1 MSTPS
6 SASLHPASQP
16 PYTVDLCAYYTCNNA
31 ALVQVKASDDASG
44 PDHVPSSVVLVI
56 DVSGS
61 MASPASMHDDSDGA
75 SGLSQLD
82 IVKHASRTILESLHE
97 DDQIAVVAFASQVR
111 IVFPLATMTPN
122 NRREAWKAVDGL
134 RPASCTN
141 LYGGL
146 IRALDMIKDH
156 DEMPS
161 NPSIMLLT
169 DGMPNISPPRGEIQ
183 SLRNYLD
190 ANPLL
195 NQVRIATFGFGY
207 QLDSQL
213 LADIATLGRSLYAF
227 IPDASFVGTVF
238 VNAVSNVLAS
248 ASTSQMTLKLEAADG
263 VTLTGITSGQSFQKT
278 HWGLSV
284 ELPSLLYGQ
293 TLEVL
298 VQTSGDQS
306 KEPFQ
311 AFLESK
317 DLEESLEVSP
327 CYIDAMDSEEAYL
340 CRAQVRS
347 ELIQCIRQA
356 GRCSSDED
364 LKKGQVRV
372 AEARQR
378 VAELGSKSSS
388 TEVEKMKQD
397 LDGQITEAYSRLD
410 WHKRWG
416 GHFTLSLASAHSL
429 QQCSNF
435 KDPGVEH
442 YATAKFSLIRDASE
456 AKFVELPP
464 PKPSRTVYKEV
475 SSMRTYYCSSTPC
488 FASGLVRMAD
498 GTRVSIT
505 DIKAGFLLDSPN
517 GPVGVR
523 CVVET
528 PVPVGTAGLVDL
540 GQNVRVTPWHPVRPA
555 GGGGLGWKYPYEVAT
570 PRWLSCTSVFSLVLE
585 DGGSVFRIGDH
596 DAVALGHGLVDP
608 VAAHDYLGTE
618 LVLNDLSGM
627 EGWAAGHVTL
637 PVDPV
642 LRDPVTSLIVGFKS
656 NTTTETAA

>member
-1 MSTPS
+1 MSAPS
-6 SASLHPASQP
+6 SVLLQPMNQP
-16 PYTVDLCAYYTCNNA
+16 PYTVDLRAYYSCNNA
-31 ALVQVKASDDASG
+31 ALIHVQASDDATTN
-44 PDHVPSSVVLVI
+44 HVPSSVVLVI

-82 IVKHASRTILESLHE
+82 IVKHASRAILESLHE
-97 DDQIAVVAFASQVR
+97 EDQIAVVAFASEVD
-111 IVFPLATMTPN
+111 IVFPLANMTSD
-122 NRREAWKAVDGL
+122 NRRKAWEAVDAL
-134 RPASCTN
+134 RPTTSTN

-146 IRALDMIKDH
+146 IRALDLIKEQDK
-156 DEMPS
+156 MPS
-161 NPSIMLLT
+161 NPNIMLLT
-169 DGMPNISPPRGEIQ
+169 DGMPNVSPPRGEIQ

-190 ANPLL
+190 ANPSL

-207 QLDSQL
+207 QLNSQL
-213 LADIATLGRSLYAF
+213 LADIATIGRSLYAF

-263 VTLTGITSGQSFQKT
+263 VTLTGIMSGQTFQKT

-293 TLEVL
+293 MLEVL

-317 DLEESLEVSP
+317 ELEESLEASP
-327 CYIDAMDSEEAYL
+327 CYIDAMDPEEHYF
-340 CRAQVRS
+340 CRALVRS
-347 ELIQCIRQA
+347 ELIQCIHQA
-356 GRCSSDED
+356 GRCLSNEE
-364 LKKGQVRV
+364 LEKGQARV
-372 AEARQR
+372 AEARER
-378 VAELGSKSSS
+378 VADLASEVKSPA
-388 TEVEKMKQD
+388 VEKMKQD

-416 GHFTLSLASAHSL
+416 GHYTLSLASAHSL

-435 KDPGVEH
+435 KDPGLEH
-442 YATAKFSLIRDASE
+442 YATSKFSLIRDASE

-464 PKPSRTVYKEV
+464 PKPSRKVYKDV
-475 SSMRTYYCSSTPC
+475 SSMRAYYCSSTPC
-488 FASGLVRMAD
+488 FASGLVHMVD
-498 GTRVSIT
+498 GTRASIA
-505 DIKAGFLLDSPN
+505 DVKVGDLLDSPN
-517 GPVGVR
+517 GPVRVR

-528 PVPVGTAGLVDL
+528 PIPSGTTGLVDL
-540 GQNVRVTPWHPVRPA
+540 GENVTVTPWHPVRPT
-555 GGGGLGWKYPYEVAT
+555 GGGSGWKYPYELAA
-570 PRWLSCTSVFSLVLE
+570 PQWLPCTSVFSLVLE
-585 DGGSVFRIGDH
+585 GGESSFRIGHH
-596 DAVALGHGLVDP
+596 DAVSLGHGLKDP

-618 LVLNDLSGM
+618 RVLKDLSGM
-627 EGWAAGHVTL
+627 EGWAVGHVTL

-642 LRDPVTSLIVGFKS
+642 LRDPLTSLILGFKT
-656 NTTTETAA
+656 NTTAEIVV